1 MNQGFLGE
9 MEKKEGKI
17 QESFYRKKW
26 KVRKNLNVMGLWRV
40 KDRCFPTSGQGN
52 IPLADRKSGKGL
64 IRQMICVIKYIT
76 FEKEG

>member
-1 MNQGFLGE
+1 
-9 MEKKEGKI
+9 
-17 QESFYRKKW
+17 
-26 KVRKNLNVMGLWRV
+26 MGLWRV

-76 FEKEG
+76 LEKRGKT